1 MEKNEIPKINNNIKP
16 ISMYDEMSS
25 SYLSYAMSVIVSRAL
40 PDIRDGLKPVHRR
53 IIYAMH
59 KGGFDWSKQ
68 FRKSARIVGDVIG
81 KYHPHGDQ
89 AVYDALVR
97 MVQEFSM
104 SLPLVDGQGNFG
116 SIDGDPP
123 AAMRYT
129 ETKLAKVSQFLI
141 DDIEKNTVS
150 FKSNYDE
157 TEQEPI
163 VLPAQY
169 PNLLVNG
176 AGGIAVGMAT
186 SIPPHNLG
194 EVVDGTLALIK
205 NKDIKIN
212 ELMKHIPGPDF
223 PTGGLI
229 IGKDIIK
236 QGYKTGRGS
245 FKIRGEISVE
255 NLKNGKDRLVVS
267 SIPYQINK
275 SNLNERIAELVR
287 DKKIEGIS
295 DIRDESN
302 SEGIRVSIDLRR
314 NVEPETVK
322 RQLYKYTSI
331 ESSFGFN
338 SLAIVDQKP
347 KTCNLKDFLE
357 NFLKFREDVVIKR
370 TKFDLKKAEERVHIL
385 LGLSVSVENIDKVIK
400 IIRSSKNP
408 DEAKNS
414 LLKTTWKIN
423 KSSKLIKLVDSKN
436 YKGKY
441 VLSNDQVIS
450 ILELRLQKLTAIG
463 INEIEVEIKKL
474 AEEISKYKK
483 IINSKNELLRVIS
496 SDLQM
501 IKDKFSVPR
510 RTKIIDAILNYD
522 IEETIQKESVIIT
535 ITLQGYIKRGALSG
549 VKQQK
554 RGGKGKTGIKTRE
567 EDSVV
572 QTLSVDTHTSLLFFS
587 TEGLAYKVKAWK
599 IPEGSASSKGKS
611 LFNILPLKNHQSISS
626 IMPFPDEDVDKKN
639 MHIIFATSKGKIRK
653 NNLED
658 FSSINA
664 SGKIAMKLDSDD
676 KIIGVKICTDDQ
688 DIMLNTKFGKCIR
701 FESKKLRVFKGRS
714 SKGIRGINLSEQDT
728 IVSLSIIDK
737 DDIKK
742 NKSKTRDEKSEVK
755 AKEKY
760 ILSIT
765 ENGYGK
771 RTSHYDFRVTN
782 RGGKGIIGIVNSPRN
797 GNVSS
802 SFPVFEGDQILISTN
817 KGRVIRTAVTEIRIA
832 GRNTQGFSLAMILG
846 VIFGTYSSIYI
857 ANPILVALKVSQRTI
872 VKEEKD

>member
-1 MEKNEIPKINNNIKP
+1 MQKEQISKDNNIKP

-25 SYLSYAMSVIVSRAL
+25 SYLSYAMSVIISRAL

-53 IIYAMH
+53 ILYAMH

-97 MVQEFSM
+97 MVQDFSM
-104 SLPLVDGQGNFG
+104 SLPLIDGQGNFG

-129 ETKLAKVSQFLI
+129 ETRLAKVAQFLI
-141 DDIEKNTVS
+141 DDIEKETVS

-157 TEQEPI
+157 TEFEPN

-194 EVVDGTLALIK
+194 EVIDGTLALIK

-212 ELMKHIPGPDF
+212 ELMKLIPGPDF
-223 PTGGLI
+223 PTGGVI

-236 QGYKTGRGS
+236 QGYKIGRGS

-255 NLKNGKDRLVVS
+255 NLKNGKDRLVIT

-302 SEGIRVSIDLRR
+302 REGIRVAIDLRR
-314 NVEPETVK
+314 SVEPETVK

-338 SLAIVDQKP
+338 SLAIVDNKP
-347 KTCNLKDFLE
+347 KTCSLKDFLE
-357 NFLKFREDVVIKR
+357 NFLKFRQDVVIKK
-370 TKFDLKKAEERVHIL
+370 TKYDLKKAEDRAHIL
-385 LGLSVSVENIDKVIK
+385 IGLSVSVENIDKVIK

-408 DEAKNS
+408 EDAKNS
-414 LLKTTWKIN
+414 LLKTKWKIS
-423 KSSKLIKLVDSKN
+423 KSLKLIKLVDNKN
-436 YKGKY
+436 YKGNY
-441 VLSNDQVIS
+441 SLSSDQVIS
-450 ILELRLQKLTAIG
+450 ILELRLQKLTALG
-463 INEIEVEIKKL
+463 INEIELELKKL
-474 AEEISKYKK
+474 SELIIKYKK
-483 IINSKNELLRVIS
+483 IINSKNELLKVIS
-496 SDLQM
+496 SDLQT
-501 IKDKFSVPR
+501 IKEKFSFPR

-522 IEETIQKESVIIT
+522 IEETIHKESVIIT
-535 ITLQGYIKRGALSG
+535 ITLQGYIKRGALSS

-554 RGGKGKTGIKTRE
+554 RGGKGKAGIKTRG

-572 QTLSVDTHTSLLFFS
+572 QTLSVNTHTSVLFFS
-587 TEGLAYKVKAWK
+587 TQGLAYKIKAWK
-599 IPEGSASSKGKS
+599 IPEGSSTSKGKS

-626 IMPFPDEDVDKKN
+626 IMPFPDDNVDKKN

-658 FSSINA
+658 FTSINA
-664 SGKIAMKLDSDD
+664 SGKIAMKLDNDD
-676 KIIGVKICTDDQ
+676 KIIGVKICKDDQ
-688 DIMLNTKFGKCIR
+688 DIILNTKLGKCIR

-714 SKGIRGINLSEQDT
+714 SKGIRGINLAEKDN
-728 IVSLSIIDK
+728 IVSLSIIDHDLK
-737 DDIKK
+737 SVKK
-742 NKSKTRDEKSEVK
+742 NKDAKSEQI
-755 AKEKY
+755 AKEKF

-782 RGGKGIIGIVNSPRN
+782 RGGKGIIGIVNSSRN

-817 KGRVIRTAVTEIRIA
+817 KGRVIRTSVKEIRVA
-832 GRNTQGFSLAMILG
+832 GRNTQGVRIIKLSG
-846 VIFGTYSSIYI
+846 DE
-857 ANPILVALKVSQRTI
+857 KVVSAI
-872 VKEEKD
+872 KLDDNLI